1 MNILLYVC
9 IRQQTPGGL
18 GRMLLLVVVCCC
30 DIYQNSYQ
38 LHHSTSTQ
46 LPSDFRNRQVA
57 KQRWCGSHV
66 SCEHSAL
73 IFNSCLL
80 CPVPG
85 PNLWSDEELT
95 TNETETLTSVLFRVI
110 LFSLLRVIVKEI
122 LAVSALLSQENIRC
136 GPRSE
141 DTTSRLVSAAALELR
156 THIYCYRVYS
166 KPTHFNIPPGA
177 GRWAGLGNIHYA
189 GYPPAGAWAGL
200 GRQFNLFWWKS
211 EYSGR
216 RQCSVIVTSHGTQPS
231 AENFNFLDVTCHSAL
246 SADRASSWMRGDE
259 RFHGIN

>member
-1 MNILLYVC
+1 M
-9 IRQQTPGGL
+9 
-18 GRMLLLVVVCCC
+18 
-30 DIYQNSYQ
+30 
-38 LHHSTSTQ
+38 
-46 LPSDFRNRQVA
+46 
-57 KQRWCGSHV
+57 
-66 SCEHSAL
+66 
-73 IFNSCLL
+73 
-80 CPVPG
+80 
-85 PNLWSDEELT
+85 
-95 TNETETLTSVLFRVI
+95 
-110 LFSLLRVIVKEI
+110 RVIVKEI

-177 GRWAGLGNIHYA
+177 GLGRAGLGWAGLGWAGLGNIHYA

-246 SADRASSWMRGDE
+246 SAARASSWMAGRRE
-259 RFHGIN
+259 VLWNKLTIQYNR